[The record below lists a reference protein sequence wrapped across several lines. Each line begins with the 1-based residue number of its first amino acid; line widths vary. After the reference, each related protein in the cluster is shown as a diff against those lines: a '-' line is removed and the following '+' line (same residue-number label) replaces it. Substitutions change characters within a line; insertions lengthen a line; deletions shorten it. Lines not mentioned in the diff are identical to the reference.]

1 MSVLARYFMAGLAQ
15 FSRQVFCVPEARRTR
30 LGTPVHR
37 LIHALA
43 DFVLILILKF
53 LKVVVEVILW

>member
-1 MSVLARYFMAGLAQ
+1 MAGLAQ

-43 DFVLILILKF
+43 DFVLILILK
-53 LKVVVEVILW
+53 LRKVVVEVILW